1 VSDQSPES
9 PAPVLAAPAT
19 GSGPGAVPPWR
30 TALASFLRGQ
40 RLRLLLP
47 AIGAVLLLLYPLN
60 GSAYWVHEIEL
71 ILVLTL
77 VVSGV
82 NLSFGYAG
90 EVQFGQVFILALSAY
105 VTMILAIHGLN
116 DVLLLLVIGAVV
128 AFVAGLIIALPAL
141 RIGGWSLAM
150 ASFFL
155 VVTLPDFVAIAQ
167 KYTGGLNGLVGIP
180 TPELFGRALGT
191 NQLYWVTAVVAIAWM
206 LLFRNFV
213 TSRYGV
219 IFRLLRHSPT
229 LSQSL
234 GFSTFRLKT
243 LAYAFGALP
252 AGLAGCLLGYIS
264 QILTPDTFS
273 LSTAIGV
280 TAASVLGGIE
290 SVYGALVG
298 AALLQL
304 GPENST
310 SFAEY
315 APVVYGLFLV
325 FAAVLLRSGV
335 GGLARSGLSSVAR
348 RIAPV
353 ARPPEPADVPADDQ
367 FSAWA
372 GDKGEQRPTARLT
385 VSSVSKSYGGVRALN
400 EVSLTADPGHVTA
413 LIGSNGS
420 GKTTLLNVI
429 CGFAAPTAGAVVL
442 GEDNLVGLSPARVA
456 RHGIGRTF
464 QTPAIPAG
472 VSVLDTVAAGG
483 FYAEPCGVVASM
495 FRWRSHYRSRAAT
508 LARAHRY
515 LSVVGLDQ
523 IADEDASSLA
533 LGTRRLVEV
542 ARALCAHPRLLLLD
556 EPASGLSN
564 REVERLGRIVR
575 LAAAD
580 GVAVVLIEH
589 NFGFVSRVSDV
600 VHVLHLGELI
610 ATGSPEEVR
619 QDPHVVDSYLGE
631 SAHAADGGAQER
643 AAAGRER
650 AASPEAAAEP
660 MLVLSDAISGYGDLR
675 VIDGV
680 NLTLYPGRIEVVLG
694 RNGVGK
700 TTLLGTI
707 AGQVRLWE
715 GSLTVGGIS
724 VARRK
729 TYRRA
734 SAGIALVQEGKRIF
748 AQRTVWQNLVLGTHS
763 LRVSNAERHQ
773 VCRALVEQFP
783 MLEPRLKDRAGSL
796 SGGQQQMLAIAQALA
811 ARPRVLLLDE
821 PSAGLA
827 PAIID
832 DLFARIRDLADG
844 GLAVLLVEQLAE
856 RAVTVADHVT
866 VLDGGRIVS
875 SGPPSEFQDREGL
888 QRVYL
893 SAGWEPP
900 GADSATADHVS

>member
-1 VSDQSPES
+1 
-9 PAPVLAAPAT
+9 
-19 GSGPGAVPPWR
+19 
-30 TALASFLRGQ
+30 
-40 RLRLLLP
+40 
-47 AIGAVLLLLYPLN
+47 
-60 GSAYWVHEIEL
+60 
-71 ILVLTL
+71 
-77 VVSGV
+77 
-82 NLSFGYAG
+82 
-90 EVQFGQVFILALSAY
+90 
-105 VTMILAIHGLN
+105 
-116 DVLLLLVIGAVV
+116 V
-128 AFVAGLIIALPAL
+128 AFVAGLIIAIPAL

-155 VVTLPDFVAIAQ
+155 VVTLPDFIAIAM
-167 KYTGGLNGLVGIP
+167 KYTGGLSGLVGIP
-180 TPELFGRALGT
+180 TPELFGRSLSNNG
-191 NQLYWVTAVVAIAWM
+191 LYWATAIVAVIWI

-234 GFSTFRLKT
+234 GFSTIQLKA

-252 AGLAGCLLGYIS
+252 AGLAGCLIGYVS
-264 QILTPDTFS
+264 QIVAPDSFS
-273 LSTAIGV
+273 LSVAIGV
-280 TAASVLGGIE
+280 TAASVLGGVE

-304 GPENST
+304 GPENSV
-310 SFAEY
+310 SFADY
-315 APVVYGLFLV
+315 APVAYGLFLV
-325 FAAVLLRSGV
+325 FAAVLLRGGV
-335 GGLARSGLSSVAR
+335 GGLARSGLSFAAR

-353 ARPPEPADVPADDQ
+353 TRQPEPGDVPADDQ

-372 GDKGEQRPTARLT
+372 ENKGERRPTAQLVVT
-385 VSSVSKSYGGVRALN
+385 GVSKSYGGVRALN
-400 EVSLTADPGHVTA
+400 DVSLTAEPGQVTA

-429 CGFAAPTAGAVVL
+429 CGFASATAGTVVL
-442 GEDNLVGLSPARVA
+442 GDDNLVGLSPARVA

-464 QTPAIPAG
+464 QTPAIPTG

-483 FYAEPCGVVASM
+483 FQSEPCGVVASM
-495 FRWRSHYRSRAAT
+495 LRWRRYYRSKAAT
-508 LARAHRY
+508 LTRAHRY
-515 LSVVGLDQ
+515 LRVVGLDQ
-523 IADEDASSLA
+523 LAGEDASSLA

-542 ARALCAHPRLLLLD
+542 ARSLCANPRLLLLD
-556 EPASGLSN
+556 EPASGLSFS
-564 REVERLGRIVR
+564 EVERLGRIVR

-600 VHVLHLGELI
+600 VHVLHLGGLI
-610 ATGSPEEVR
+610 ATGTPAQVR
-619 QDPHVVDSYLGE
+619 QNPRVVDSYLGE
-631 SAHAADGGAQER
+631 SAHAGDGGAQDEP
-643 AAAGRER
+643 GGVRER
-650 AASPEAAAEP
+650 AVSQETTVQDAT
-660 MLVLSDAISGYGDLR
+660 LVLSGAISGYGDLR
-675 VIDGV
+675 VINGV
-680 NLTLYPGRIEVVLG
+680 DLALYPGRVEVVLG

-715 GSLTVGGIS
+715 GTLTVDGIS

-729 TYRRA
+729 AYRRA
-734 SAGIALVQEGKRIF
+734 GAGIALVQEGKRIF

-763 LRVSNAERHQ
+763 LHVSNAERHQ

-783 MLEPRLKDRAGSL
+783 VLAPRLKDRAGSL

-832 DLFARIRDLADG
+832 DLFARIRKLADE

-856 RAVTVADHVT
+856 RAVTIADHVT

-875 SGPPSEFQDREGL
+875 SGPPSEYHDREGL

-900 GADSATADHVS
+900 EAGSAAPVEPEEAGT

>member
-1 VSDQSPES
+1 
-9 PAPVLAAPAT
+9 
-19 GSGPGAVPPWR
+19 
-30 TALASFLRGQ
+30 
-40 RLRLLLP
+40 
-47 AIGAVLLLLYPLN
+47 
-60 GSAYWVHEIEL
+60 
-71 ILVLTL
+71 
-77 VVSGV
+77 
-82 NLSFGYAG
+82 
-90 EVQFGQVFILALSAY
+90 
-105 VTMILAIHGLN
+105 
-116 DVLLLLVIGAVV
+116 
-128 AFVAGLIIALPAL
+128 
-141 RIGGWSLAM
+141 
-150 ASFFL
+150 
-155 VVTLPDFVAIAQ
+155 
-167 KYTGGLNGLVGIP
+167 
-180 TPELFGRALGT
+180 
-191 NQLYWVTAVVAIAWM
+191 
-206 LLFRNFV
+206 
-213 TSRYGV
+213 
-219 IFRLLRHSPT
+219 
-229 LSQSL
+229 
-234 GFSTFRLKT
+234 
-243 LAYAFGALP
+243 
-252 AGLAGCLLGYIS
+252 
-264 QILTPDTFS
+264 
-273 LSTAIGV
+273 V

-298 AALLQL
+298 ATLLQL

-310 SFAEY
+310 SFSDY

-325 FAAVLLRSGV
+325 FAAVLLRGGV
-335 GGLARSGLSSVAR
+335 GGLARSGLSAVAR

-353 ARPPEPADVPADDQ
+353 TRPAEPADVPADDQ

-372 GDKGEQRPTARLT
+372 DGKGERATAQLN
-385 VSSVSKSYGGVRALN
+385 VSGVSKSYGGVQALN
-400 EVSLTADPGHVTA
+400 DVSLTADPGHVTA

-429 CGFAAPTAGAVVL
+429 CGFAAPTAGTVVL

-456 RHGIGRTF
+456 QHGIGRTF

-483 FYAEPCGVVASM
+483 FHAEPCGVIASM

-515 LSVVGLDQ
+515 LGVVGLDQ

-619 QDPHVVDSYLGE
+619 QDPRVVDSYLGE
-631 SAHAADGGAQER
+631 SAHAAEGDQDR
-643 AAAGRER
+643 AAVVRER
-650 AASPEAAAEP
+650 TVIPAATEP

-680 NLTLYPGRIEVVLG
+680 DLTLYPGRIEVVLG

-715 GSLTVGGIS
+715 GALTVGGIS

-729 TYRRA
+729 SYRRA

-748 AQRTVWQNLVLGTHS
+748 AQRTVWQNLIIGTHS

-783 MLEPRLKDRAGSL
+783 MLAPRLKDRAGSL

-832 DLFARIRDLADG
+832 DLFARIRALADG

-866 VLDGGRIVS
+866 VLDSGRIVS
-875 SGPPSEFQDREGL
+875 SGPPSEYQDREGL

>member
-1 VSDQSPES
+1 MSDQPPES
-9 PAPVLAAPAT
+9 PAPDLAAPAT
-19 GSGPGAVPPWR
+19 GSEPGAVPPWR
-30 TALASFLRGQ
+30 TALASYLRGQ

-60 GSAYWVHEIEL
+60 GSAYWMHEIEL

-90 EVQFGQVFILALSAY
+90 EVQFGQVFIWALSGY

-116 DVLLLLVIGAVV
+116 DVLLLLIIGAAV

-180 TPELFGRALGT
+180 TPELFGRALST
-191 NQLYWVTAVVAIAWM
+191 NQLYWVTAIVAIAWI

-219 IFRLLRHSPT
+219 IFRLMRHSPT

-243 LAYAFGALP
+243 LAYAFGSLP

-273 LSTAIGV
+273 LSVAIGV

-310 SFAEY
+310 SFSDY
-315 APVVYGLFLV
+315 APVAYGLFLV

-335 GGLARSGLSSVAR
+335 GGLARSGLSAAAR

-353 ARPPEPADVPADDQ
+353 TRPAEPADVPADDQ

-372 GDKGEQRPTARLT
+372 EDKGERWATAQLN
-385 VSSVSKSYGGVRALN
+385 VSGVSKSYGGVRALHD
-400 EVSLTADPGHVTA
+400 VSLTADPGHVTA

-429 CGFAAPTAGAVVL
+429 CGFAAPTAGTVVL
-442 GEDNLVGLSPARVA
+442 GEDKLVGLSPARVA
-456 RHGIGRTF
+456 QHGIGRTF

-483 FYAEPCGVVASM
+483 FHAEPCGVIASM

-515 LSVVGLDQ
+515 LGVVGLDQ
-523 IADEDASSLA
+523 IAEEDASSLA

-556 EPASGLSN
+556 EPASGLSH

-610 ATGSPEEVR
+610 ATGSPEEVG
-619 QDPHVVDSYLGE
+619 QDPRVVDSYLGE
-631 SAHAADGGAQER
+631 SAHAAEGDQDR
-643 AAAGRER
+643 AAVVRER
-650 AASPEAAAEP
+650 TVIPAGADPALE
-660 MLVLSDAISGYGDLR
+660 LHGAISGYGDLR

-680 NLTLYPGRIEVVLG
+680 GLTLYPGRIEVVLG

-715 GSLTVGGIS
+715 GTLTVGGTP
-724 VARRK
+724 VGRRK
-729 TYRRA
+729 AYRRA

-748 AQRTVWQNLVLGTHS
+748 TQRTVWQNLVLGTHS

-875 SGPPSEFQDREGL
+875 SGPPSEYQDREGL

-900 GADSATADHVS
+900 GADSATADHVN

>member
-1 VSDQSPES
+1 MSDQSPES
-9 PAPVLAAPAT
+9 PALAAPAA

-30 TALASFLRGQ
+30 TVLASFLRGQ

-60 GSAYWVHEIEL
+60 GSAYWMHEIEL

-116 DVLLLLVIGAVV
+116 DVLLLLVIGGVV
-128 AFVAGLIIALPAL
+128 AFVAGLVIALPAL

-180 TPELFGRALGT
+180 TPELFGRALST
-191 NQLYWVTAVVAIAWM
+191 NQLYWVTAVVAIAWI

-252 AGLAGCLLGYIS
+252 AGLAGCLLGYIA

-273 LSTAIGV
+273 LSEAIGV

-298 AALLQL
+298 ATLLQL

-310 SFAEY
+310 SFSDY

-325 FAAVLLRSGV
+325 FAAVLLRGGV
-335 GGLARSGLSSVAR
+335 GGLARSGLSAVAR

-353 ARPPEPADVPADDQ
+353 TRPAEPADVPADDQ

-372 GDKGEQRPTARLT
+372 DGKGERATAQLN
-385 VSSVSKSYGGVRALN
+385 VSGVSKSYGGVRALN
-400 EVSLTADPGHVTA
+400 DVSLTADPGHVTA

-429 CGFAAPTAGAVVL
+429 CGFAAPTAGTVVL

-456 RHGIGRTF
+456 QEGIGRTF

-483 FYAEPCGVVASM
+483 FHAEPCGVIASM

-515 LSVVGLDQ
+515 LGVVGLDQ

-556 EPASGLSN
+556 EPASGLSSG
-564 REVERLGRIVR
+564 EVERLGRIVR

-619 QDPHVVDSYLGE
+619 QDPRVVDSYLGE
-631 SAHAADGGAQER
+631 SAHAAEGDQER
-643 AAAGRER
+643 AAVVREGTVSSAGDDPALELRG
-650 AASPEAAAEP
+650 
-660 MLVLSDAISGYGDLR
+660 AISGYGDLR

-680 NLTLYPGRIEVVLG
+680 DLTLYPGRIEVVLG

-707 AGQVRLWE
+707 AGQVRLW
-715 GSLTVGGIS
+715 GGTLTVGGIS

-729 TYRRA
+729 SYRRA

-748 AQRTVWQNLVLGTHS
+748 AQRTVWQNLIIGTHS
-763 LRVSNAERHQ
+763 LHVSNAERQQ

-783 MLEPRLKDRAGSL
+783 MLAPRLKDRAGSL

-832 DLFARIRDLADG
+832 DLFARIRALADG

-856 RAVTVADHVT
+856 RAVTIADHVT
-866 VLDGGRIVS
+866 VLDSGRIVS
-875 SGPPSEFQDREGL
+875 SGPPSEYQDREGL